1 MDQTYD
7 ISGMHCANCVERI
20 SAALKPFAKAV
31 RDTLTPPQE
40 NLGMAGMAL
49 AALRFGGHI

>member
-40 NLGMAGMAL
+40 NLGMVGMAL